1 MVLIER
7 ILTERI
13 EKMDIKLYAIT
24 GALLH
29 FENGTRRRA
38 GVQVRTTDLE
48 RIREI
53 IKNKTNAKVVR
64 FEYEEA
70 I

>member
-1 MVLIER
+1 
-7 ILTERI
+7 
-13 EKMDIKLYAIT
+13 MDTKIYAIT
-24 GALLH
+24 GALLY

-48 RIREI
+48 KIREI
-53 IKNKTNAKVVR
+53 IKNKHKAKIVR